1 MKKSRF
7 GDWSED
13 ETDVTTNPLGN
24 EVEIDLYLKIGRP
37 VSDDRSKLLL
47 WWQSKSTTFKRL
59 SKLARRVLAKPATG
73 ATSERTWS
81 RAGLILTE
89 KRTNLSP
96 KKVCDQLVIHNYL
109 MVSMWTYPPW
119 TRKHSQSL
127 FEQREMRRKGGG
139 RDFSI
144 LYQICQLTGEYRSC
158 TYNKAKAHWRLH
170 LNFKLTLFNVG
181 NIASNTTST
190 QPSIHLHSFITL
202 ARKVQVLNFRVHPE
216 IKSAIFL
223 LC

>member
-1 MKKSRF
+1 MKEPQEAAPPAKKSRF

-37 VSDDRSKLLL
+37 VSDDPSKLLQ

-59 SKLARRVLAKPATG
+59 SKLARRVLAIPATS

-96 KKVCDQLVIHNYL
+96 KKVCDLLVIHNYL
-109 MVSMWTYPPW
+109 MVSIWTYPPW
-119 TRKHSQSL
+119 TRKHNLYLSSGR
-127 FEQREMRRKGGG
+127 REEKGEGG
-139 RDFSI
+139 TFPF
-144 LYQICQLTGEYRSC
+144 C
-158 TYNKAKAHWRLH
+158 TK
-170 LNFKLTLFNVG
+170 FV
-181 NIASNTTST
+181 S
-190 QPSIHLHSFITL
+190 
-202 ARKVQVLNFRVHPE
+202 
-216 IKSAIFL
+216 
-223 LC
+223 